1 MAHLT
6 VRSGYKKLEERLNLF
21 PQGAPPSESLYKIL
35 AVLFHENEANLVS
48 QLPIRPFTVKKA
60 ASIWKKSEA
69 EAQKILNDL
78 ASRALLLDIV
88 QGEEQQYV
96 LPPPMAGFFEF
107 AFMRSRGDLDQKLLS
122 ELFHQYINVEED
134 FIKDL
139 FLGSETRLGRVFVQ
153 EAVLTN
159 DNALH
164 ILDYERASYII
175 KSATTIAVGLCY
187 CRHKMEHL
195 GKNCSAPM
203 SNCMT
208 FGNTA
213 SSLIKHGHA
222 RAISPSEGLALLQE
236 AYEHNLVQCGENVRE
251 EVSFLCNC
259 CGCCCEGLIAV
270 RKFGMLQP
278 IHTTNYLPKINE
290 KECNGCGRCAKVCPI
305 EAIQMTSQSLDERK
319 KAKIDESIC
328 LGCAVCIRCCPTK
341 CLILKERPQRIIT
354 PVNSV
359 HRIVLSA
366 IERGKL
372 QNLIFDNQALQ
383 SHRSMAAILSVILQL
398 PPMKQLMA
406 SKELRS
412 RYLERLLS
420 KS

>member
-35 AVLFHENEANLVS
+35 SLLFRENEANLVS

-69 EAQKILNDL
+69 EAHKILDDL
-78 ASRALLLDIV
+78 ASRALLLDI
-88 QGEEQQYV
+88 EQEGRQHYV

-107 AFMRSRGDLDQKLLS
+107 AFMRIRGDLDQKLLS

-153 EAVLTN
+153 EAVLSN

-164 ILDYERASYII
+164 ILDYERASHVIE
-175 KSATTIAVGLCY
+175 SAKTIAVGLCY

-195 GKNCSAPM
+195 GQNCSAPM
-203 SNCMT
+203 NNCMT

-222 RAISPSEGLALLQE
+222 RAIYSSEGLELLAE
-236 AYEHNLVQCGENVRE
+236 AYAHNLVQCGENVRE
-251 EVSFLCNC
+251 DVSFLCNC

-270 RKFGMLQP
+270 RKFGLLQP
-278 IHTTNYLPKINE
+278 IHTTNYLPTVNE
-290 KECNGCGRCAKVCPI
+290 KACNGCGRCAKACPI
-305 EAIQMTSQSLDERK
+305 EAIQMTSHPSEKVK
-319 KAKIDESIC
+319 KAKIDETLC
-328 LGCAVCIRCCPTK
+328 LGCAVCIRLCPLK
-341 CLILKERPQRIIT
+341 CLSLKERPQRIIT
-354 PVNSV
+354 PVNSA
-359 HRIVLSA
+359 HRIVLA
-366 IERGKL
+366 ALERGRL

-383 SHRSMAAILSVILQL
+383 SHRAMAAILSAILQL
-398 PPMKQLMA
+398 PPVKRLMA
-406 SKELRS
+406 KEQLRS
-412 RYLERLLS
+412 RYLERLL
-420 KS
+420 KGT